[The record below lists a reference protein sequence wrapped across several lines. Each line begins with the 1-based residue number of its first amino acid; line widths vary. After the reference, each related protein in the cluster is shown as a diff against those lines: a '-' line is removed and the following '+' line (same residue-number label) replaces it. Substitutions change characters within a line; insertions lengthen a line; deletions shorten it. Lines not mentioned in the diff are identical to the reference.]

1 VGALG
6 AAAMAAQPATERTS
20 ASRRAKRTIVLKCS
34 GSAAQRA
41 SELWRHNSDGAR
53 TGQTESALRVA
64 AVHHAAVGSLEG
76 RTALITGA
84 ARGIGRATAVRL
96 ARDGAKI
103 AINYKGNTEA
113 AAEAKRLVEQTGST
127 ASLIRGDVSVDA
139 DAERVVKAALAFGEG
154 RLDILVN
161 NAGITRDNLLIRMSA
176 EEWDAVLDLNLR
188 GAFLVTKAAMRPMM
202 KQRGGRIVNV
212 SSVAGVAGNAGQ
224 ANYAAAKAGLI
235 GFTKTVAREM
245 ASRNITCNAVAPGF
259 VPTDLTNALLKQM
272 EETILKQI
280 PLGRFGTV
288 DDVAGAIAFL
298 ASDEAAYIT
307 GQVIVVDGGMVT

>member
-1 VGALG
+1 MGIKL
-6 AAAMAAQPATERTS
+6 Q
-20 ASRRAKRTIVLKCS
+20 
-34 GSAAQRA
+34 
-41 SELWRHNSDGAR
+41 
-53 TGQTESALRVA
+53 
-64 AVHHAAVGSLEG
+64 G

-84 ARGIGRATAVRL
+84 GRGIGRATAIRL
-96 ARDGAKI
+96 ARDGARI
-103 AINYKGNTEA
+103 AINYKGNEEA
-113 AAEAKRLVEQTGST
+113 AAEAKRLVEQGGGEAT
-127 ASLIRGDVSVDA
+127 LIQGDVSVDGQ
-139 DAERVVKAALAFGEG
+139 AEDVVKAALAFGAG

-161 NAGITRDNLLIRMSA
+161 NAGITRDNLLLRMSNQ
-176 EEWDAVLDLNLR
+176 EWDEVVDLNLR
-188 GAFLVTKAAMRPMM
+188 GAFLVTKAVMRPMM
-202 KQRGGRIVNV
+202 KQRSGRIVNV

-224 ANYAAAKAGLI
+224 ANYASAKAGLI

-307 GQVIVVDGGMVT
+307 GQVIVVDGGMVTA

>member
-1 VGALG
+1 V
-6 AAAMAAQPATERTS
+6 S
-20 ASRRAKRTIVLKCS
+20 SLK
-34 GSAAQRA
+34 
-41 SELWRHNSDGAR
+41 
-53 TGQTESALRVA
+53 
-64 AVHHAAVGSLEG
+64 G

-96 ARDGAKI
+96 ARDGARV
-103 AINYKGNTEA
+103 AINYKGNAEA
-113 AAEAKRLVEQTGST
+113 AAEAKRLVEQAGSSAAT
-127 ASLIRGDVSVDA
+127 IQGDVSVDA
-139 DAERVVKAALAFGEG
+139 DAERVVKEAVGFGEG
-154 RLDILVN
+154 KLDILVN
-161 NAGITRDNLLIRMSA
+161 NAGITRDDLLIRMTPQA
-176 EEWDAVLDLNLR
+176 WDEVLDLNLR
-188 GAFLVTKAAMRPMM
+188 GAFLITRAAMRPMM
-202 KQRGGRIVNV
+202 KARYGRIVNV

-288 DDVAGAIAFL
+288 EDVANTIAFL
-298 ASDEAAYIT
+298 VSDDASYIT
-307 GQVIVVDGGMVT
+307 GQVVQIDGGMVT